1 MEEVRTNGNVLVE
14 LPPPVVTQ
22 TPVEESTVVRRS
34 RMRVSAA
41 GVAALVM
48 GVVLTLWSVI
58 VLARAGL
65 SDPLREPVVE
75 VAGFSATA
83 VLGLVAGGA
92 GVALILAGLARS
104 RPFLLFVSIAIGIGA
119 AALLIEPDLRSPELM
134 AEERFALYTLIAAGV
149 VAALALFVP
158 DLRRDHVVVD
168 REVF

>member
-1 MEEVRTNGNVLVE
+1 MEEVRTDGNVVVD

-22 TPVEESTVVRRS
+22 SPVEASTVVRRS
-34 RMRVSAA
+34 RMRFSVA

-58 VLARAGL
+58 VLARAGFA
-65 SDPLREPVVE
+65 DPLREPVVE

-92 GVALILAGLARS
+92 GVALILAGLLRS

-119 AALLIEPDLRSPELM
+119 AALLIEPGLREPELM

>member
-1 MEEVRTNGNVLVE
+1 MEEIRARENVLVD

-22 TPVEESTVVRRS
+22 TPVEASTVVRRS
-34 RMRVSAA
+34 RMRFSVA

-48 GVVLTLWSVI
+48 GVALTLWSVI

-65 SDPLREPVVE
+65 EDPLREPVVE
-75 VAGFSATA
+75 VAGLSATA

-92 GVALILAGLARS
+92 GVALIIAGLVRS
-104 RPFLLFVSIAIGIGA
+104 RPFLLFVSIAVGIGA
-119 AALLIEPDLRSPELM
+119 AALLIEPDLRGPELM
-134 AEERFALYTLIAAGV
+134 AEERFAVWTLIAACV
-149 VAALALFVP
+149 VAALALLVP